1 MDEEMKRLNYMSIK
15 YPKYKKYIFDYLAK
29 YGKIKITNSFNIVD
43 SLILSIF
50 SYYHYNSLNFDGELS
65 IKEIVKDIKLDERLL
80 LSKEYK
86 SLLYKLTCPRYS
98 NIKIIK
104 YKEILSKEDEEQF
117 KAYTFKINERT
128 IFISFSGTDNSII
141 GWKED
146 FNMAFKELVPSQYE
160 AYLYLKEYEN
170 QNYQNIYIG
179 GHSKGGNLAIYS
191 FINQS
196 SEFQCKIKKVF
207 NFDGPGFLK
216 NLSDYKCFESIKSKI
231 IKIVPD
237 SSVVGT
243 LLNYDFPYYVIK
255 SNGVSMK
262 QHYPFYWRIKNKN
275 FYYLKNI
282 NRSSLIFN
290 KAVSEIISRISLSD
304 RERFVNLIYLLFV
317 KLDVKTISE
326 IKLDLSNIIKTFIKE
341 INKLNKQDKK
351 FMFTIGKL
359 ILKLYLKN
367 SFSIKE
373 DNIIN
378 NTIFKNIF
386 YI

>member
-15 YPKYKKYIFDYLAK
+15 YPKYKKDIFDYLAK

-65 IKEIVKDIKLDERLL
+65 IKEIVKDIILDEKLL

-146 FNMAFKELVPSQYE
+146 FNMAFKKLVPSQYE

-170 QNYQNIYIG
+170 INYQNIYIG

-196 SEFQCKIKKVF
+196 SEFQRKIKKVF

-290 KAVSEIISRISLSD
+290 KAVSEIISTISLSD